1 LKYGGIEH
9 SDWEVV
15 GDEDDIPE
23 EDIHQD
29 LHISTNRESRKV
41 NQKASK
47 SHLKDMN
54 MRARLRLNHEQQV
67 KDKHMALWL
76 DLQKEHKAIAACRP
90 RGTYW
95 TTWSDY
101 WLDVFIMIFPHMP
114 DDERAARLQAIEAL
128 GDGTGWNA
136 KWPSLVTV
144 KAYKPAK
151 AEMDA
156 KIWVPVFMNLTKNFE
171 GFLPNLVD
179 LPTHVQP
186 IHLSASSQPI
196 IDASP

>member
-15 GDEDDIPE
+15 GDKDDIPE

-101 WLDVFIMIFPHMP
+101 
-114 DDERAARLQAIEAL
+114 
-128 GDGTGWNA
+128 
-136 KWPSLVTV
+136 
-144 KAYKPAK
+144 
-151 AEMDA
+151 
-156 KIWVPVFMNLTKNFE
+156 
-171 GFLPNLVD
+171 
-179 LPTHVQP
+179 
-186 IHLSASSQPI
+186 
-196 IDASP
+196 